1 MVFRVFSFFMGLE
14 SSWIDFTTNDVPD
27 IKVKYNMLISGRIL
41 GKTDKASNLLLS
53 RQIESAAYCFQRSRL
68 FSMDF

>member
-1 MVFRVFSFFMGLE
+1 MVFRVFNFFMRLK

-41 GKTDKASNLLLS
+41 GKTEK
-53 RQIESAAYCFQRSRL
+53 
-68 FSMDF
+68 